1 MLSIMNIPILSKYT
15 SKKIKKTNEIVIQ
28 LIKIMEFQLTFKIII
43 IVVVLIAVYATL
55 RNLDVIKIIL
65 IYLKDLLLRK

>member
-1 MLSIMNIPILSKYT
+1 
-15 SKKIKKTNEIVIQ
+15 
-28 LIKIMEFQLTFKIII
+28 MEFQLTFKIII
-43 IVVVLIAVYATL
+43 IVGVLIAVDAAL

>member
-1 MLSIMNIPILSKYT
+1 
-15 SKKIKKTNEIVIQ
+15 
-28 LIKIMEFQLTFKIII
+28 MEFQLTFKIIT
-43 IVVVLIAVYATL
+43 IVGVLIAVYATL

>member
-1 MLSIMNIPILSKYT
+1 
-15 SKKIKKTNEIVIQ
+15 
-28 LIKIMEFQLTFKIII
+28 MEFQLTLKIII
-43 IVVVLIAVYATL
+43 IVGVLIAVYATL

>member
-1 MLSIMNIPILSKYT
+1 
-15 SKKIKKTNEIVIQ
+15 
-28 LIKIMEFQLTFKIII
+28 MEFQLTFKIII
-43 IVVVLIAVYATL
+43 IVGILIAVYATL

>member
-1 MLSIMNIPILSKYT
+1 
-15 SKKIKKTNEIVIQ
+15 
-28 LIKIMEFQLTFKIII
+28 MEFQLTFKIII
-43 IVVVLIAVYATL
+43 IVGVLIAIYATL

>member
-1 MLSIMNIPILSKYT
+1 
-15 SKKIKKTNEIVIQ
+15 
-28 LIKIMEFQLTFKIII
+28 MEFQLTFKIII
-43 IVVVLIAVYATL
+43 IVGVLIAAYATL

>member
-1 MLSIMNIPILSKYT
+1 
-15 SKKIKKTNEIVIQ
+15 
-28 LIKIMEFQLTFKIII
+28 MEFQLIFKMIII
-43 IVVVLIAVYATL
+43 IGFLMAIYAAL

>member
-1 MLSIMNIPILSKYT
+1 
-15 SKKIKKTNEIVIQ
+15 
-28 LIKIMEFQLTFKIII
+28 MEFQLTFKIII
-43 IVVVLIAVYATL
+43 TVGILIAVYATL

>member
-1 MLSIMNIPILSKYT
+1 
-15 SKKIKKTNEIVIQ
+15 
-28 LIKIMEFQLTFKIII
+28 MEFQLTFKIII

-65 IYLKDLLLRK
+65 IYLNDLLLRK

>member
-1 MLSIMNIPILSKYT
+1 
-15 SKKIKKTNEIVIQ
+15 
-28 LIKIMEFQLTFKIII
+28 MEFQLTFKIIV
-43 IVVVLIAVYATL
+43 IVGVLIVVYATL

>member
-1 MLSIMNIPILSKYT
+1 
-15 SKKIKKTNEIVIQ
+15 
-28 LIKIMEFQLTFKIII
+28 MEFQLTFKIII

-65 IYLKDLLLRK
+65 IYLKDL

>member
-1 MLSIMNIPILSKYT
+1 
-15 SKKIKKTNEIVIQ
+15 
-28 LIKIMEFQLTFKIII
+28 MEFQLTFKIII
-43 IVVVLIAVYATL
+43 IAAVLIAVYATL

>member
-1 MLSIMNIPILSKYT
+1 
-15 SKKIKKTNEIVIQ
+15 
-28 LIKIMEFQLTFKIII
+28 MEFQLTFKIII
-43 IVVVLIAVYATL
+43 IVGVLIAVYATL

>member
-1 MLSIMNIPILSKYT
+1 
-15 SKKIKKTNEIVIQ
+15 
-28 LIKIMEFQLTFKIII
+28 MEFQLIFKMIII
-43 IVVVLIAVYATL
+43 IGFLMAIYATL

>member
-1 MLSIMNIPILSKYT
+1 
-15 SKKIKKTNEIVIQ
+15 
-28 LIKIMEFQLTFKIII
+28 MEFQLIFKIII
-43 IVVVLIAVYATL
+43 TMGVLIAVYATL

>member
-1 MLSIMNIPILSKYT
+1 
-15 SKKIKKTNEIVIQ
+15 
-28 LIKIMEFQLTFKIII
+28 MEFQLTFKLII
-43 IVVVLIAVYATL
+43 IVGVLIAVYAAL

>member
-1 MLSIMNIPILSKYT
+1 
-15 SKKIKKTNEIVIQ
+15 
-28 LIKIMEFQLTFKIII
+28 MEFQLTFKLII
-43 IVVVLIAVYATL
+43 IVSILIAVYATL

>member
-1 MLSIMNIPILSKYT
+1 
-15 SKKIKKTNEIVIQ
+15 
-28 LIKIMEFQLTFKIII
+28 MEFQLTFKIVI
-43 IVVVLIAVYATL
+43 IVGVLITVYATL

>member
-1 MLSIMNIPILSKYT
+1 
-15 SKKIKKTNEIVIQ
+15 
-28 LIKIMEFQLTFKIII
+28 MEFQLTFKIII
-43 IVVVLIAVYATL
+43 IVGVLVAVYATL

>member
-1 MLSIMNIPILSKYT
+1 M
-15 SKKIKKTNEIVIQ
+15 
-28 LIKIMEFQLTFKIII
+28 MEFQLTFKIII
-43 IVVVLIAVYATL
+43 IVGVLVAVYATL

>member
-1 MLSIMNIPILSKYT
+1 
-15 SKKIKKTNEIVIQ
+15 
-28 LIKIMEFQLTFKIII
+28 MEFQLTFKIII
-43 IVVVLIAVYATL
+43 IVGVLVAVYATF

>member
-1 MLSIMNIPILSKYT
+1 
-15 SKKIKKTNEIVIQ
+15 
-28 LIKIMEFQLTFKIII
+28 MEFQLTFKLII
-43 IVVVLIAVYATL
+43 IVGILIAVYATL

>member
-1 MLSIMNIPILSKYT
+1 
-15 SKKIKKTNEIVIQ
+15 
-28 LIKIMEFQLTFKIII
+28 MEFQLTFKIII
-43 IVVVLIAVYATL
+43 IVGVLIAVYTTL